1 MDNRDGNSG
10 RQPAWALTL
19 AVLLAACAST
29 PPRDAATRAADER
42 IAAAVLHALE
52 QDQRIF
58 ARHIDVDVN
67 RQVVTLSGF
76 VFESADLFEATRVAS
91 QVPGV
96 TAVNDEIE
104 LNVGGRGALR

>member
-1 MDNRDGNSG
+1 MDNRDGHSG
-10 RQPAWALTL
+10 RRGAWSACL
-19 AVLLAACAST
+19 AVLLAACASA

-42 IAAAVLHALE
+42 IAAAVVRALD
-52 QDQRIF
+52 QDPRIF
-58 ARHIDVDVN
+58 ARHIDVDVQ

-96 TAVNDEIE
+96 TAVNDDIE
-104 LNVGGRGALR
+104 LNVGGRGAVR